1 MSTEK
6 VVVLG
11 VTGGIAAYK
20 AADLVSRLVKRGIQ
34 VHVIMTAAAQEL
46 VTPLT
51 FRTLSGNPVITDLFA
66 DSPAWRVQHIALAEQ
81 ADLFAVVPATANIIG
96 KIAHGIADD
105 MLSTT
110 VMAATCPVLL
120 APAMNV
126 NMWENPILQDN
137 IQRLT
142 ALGYYFIEPDS
153 GRLAC
158 GTEGKGRLPAM
169 EKIEEMI
176 IALLTDRQDFA
187 GQTILVTAGPT
198 REALDPV
205 RFLSNHSTGKMG
217 YQIARAAR
225 ERGAEVILVSGP
237 TNLPDPPGVQVVR
250 VVSAVEMHQAVLAV
264 FDRADI
270 VIKTAAVA
278 DYRPKEMAAG
288 KIKKADGDLTLV
300 LQRNPDILW
309 ELGQKKTHQLLIG
322 FAAETD
328 NLLAYAQEKLTKKNL
343 DMIVANDIMEIGAGF
358 GGETNKVTL
367 LTRAGEIYPL
377 PQMSKYE
384 TAQAIL
390 DQIKMLP
397 GPVKENEE

>member
-1 MSTEK
+1 MTTEK

-11 VTGGIAAYK
+11 VTGGIAVYK
-20 AADLVSRLVKRGIQ
+20 AADLVSRLVKHGLH

-66 DSPAWRVQHIALAEQ
+66 DSPLWRVQHIALAEQ
-81 ADLFAVVPATANIIG
+81 ADLFAIVPATANIIG
-96 KIAHGIADD
+96 KIANGIADD

-110 VMAATCPVLL
+110 VMAANCPVFL

-126 NMWENPILQDN
+126 HMWENPILQNN

-142 ALGYYFIEPDS
+142 ALGYHFMEPDS

-169 EKIEEMI
+169 EKIEQAI
-176 IALLTDRQDFA
+176 IALLADKQDFL
-187 GQTILVTAGPT
+187 GKTILVTAGPT

-217 YQIARAAR
+217 YEIARAAR

-237 TNLPDPPGVQVVR
+237 TNLPDPSGIQVVR
-250 VVSAVEMHQAVLAV
+250 VVSALEMHQAVMAV
-264 FDRADI
+264 YDRADI

-278 DYRPKEMAAG
+278 DYRPKQMAAG
-288 KIKKADGDLTLV
+288 KIKKEDGDLMLV

-309 ELGQKKTHQLLIG
+309 ELGQKKTHQLLVG
-322 FAAETD
+322 FAAETE
-328 NLLAYAQEKLTKKNL
+328 NLLSYAQGKLVKKNL
-343 DMIVANDIMEIGAGF
+343 DMIVANDIMESGAGF

-367 LTRAGEIYPL
+367 LTKAGEIHPL
-377 PQMSKYE
+377 PQMSKYD

-390 DQIKMLP
+390 DHIKMLP
-397 GPVKENEE
+397 GPFKEKEE